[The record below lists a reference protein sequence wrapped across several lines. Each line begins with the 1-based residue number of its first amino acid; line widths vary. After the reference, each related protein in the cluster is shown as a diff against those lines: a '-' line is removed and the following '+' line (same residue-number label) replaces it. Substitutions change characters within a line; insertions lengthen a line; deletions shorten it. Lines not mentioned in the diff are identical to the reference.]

1 MRAALE
7 RALAYRLP
15 ALEEAGPIRLERVE
29 EEDFPELSL
38 SQAGNNSPR
47 GIWSDGGVIYVADE
61 HDARVYSYD
70 MPAAIDAHLASL
82 TLSGIDEFSPARRE
96 YAAVAPAGVTEAT
109 VDAHVEQPGTGVGQ
123 RAPRLE
129 RPLQRAPGGDRGR
142 RGGHGHRDL
151 PRREPDRCLPRADRP
166 RTTDILPEG

>member
-1 MRAALE
+1 MERLRGADDPLPGDDALLGPALRAEEDVRAALE
-7 RALAYRLP
+7 QALAYRLP

-47 GIWSDGGVIYVADE
+47 AIWSDGGVIYVADE

-109 VDAHVEQPGTGVGQ
+109 VDAHVEQPVAGVAIAPPTRTPSPTGTRRRS
-123 RAPRLE
+123 RAAWRS
-129 RPLQRAPGGDRGR
+129 
-142 RGGHGHRDL
+142 
-151 PRREPDRCLPRADRP
+151 
-166 RTTDILPEG
+166 RTP